1 MTEAETAKASAK
13 ARATAAPQGR
23 NARTGAANAR
33 HGMDE
38 MRRSAEA
45 HEADAHEDDERDGQ
59 DERDMSDEEYLALFR
74 DSINQSVLPDL
85 PEITGFHTFW
95 ATTTNSRDTVQNR
108 LRMGYTFIKSS
119 DFPGWDAASI
129 KTGEYAGV
137 IGQNEMIAMKIP
149 NRRYQLYMQE
159 VHHRQPLAEES
170 KIAAMVDNLRENAA
184 RDKGRITDIGDGTDA
199 IVQKAPVPVFA

>member
-1 MTEAETAKASAK
+1 
-13 ARATAAPQGR
+13 
-23 NARTGAANAR
+23 
-33 HGMDE
+33 MDE
-38 MRRSAEA
+38 MTRSAAA
-45 HEADAHEDDERDGQ
+45 HETDGHEEDERDGQ
-59 DERDMSDEEYLALFR
+59 DERDMTDEEYLALFR

-85 PEITGFHTFW
+85 PEIPGFHTFW

-108 LRMGYTFIKSS
+108 LRMGYTFIKAS
-119 DFPGWDAASI
+119 DFPGWDASSV

-149 NRRYQLYMQE
+149 MRRYQLYMQE

-184 RDKGRITDIGDGTDA
+184 RDKGRIMDVGDGTDA
-199 IVQKAPVPVFA
+199 IVQEAKVPVFS